1 MAGGAMLV
9 LTTCASTEEAGRLA
23 ATLVGD
29 RLAACVNSFSSVL
42 STYRWQG
49 AVHTDQE
56 VLLLIKT
63 TEERLAAVEAAIR
76 EQSGYE
82 LPECITVRVEGG
94 TPAYLKWLADAVA
107 EQGV

>member
-1 MAGGAMLV
+1 VAGGAILV
-9 LTTCASTEEAGRLA
+9 LTTCASTGEADKLA

-29 RLAACVNSFSSVL
+29 RLAACVNRISSVL

-49 AVHTDQE
+49 AVQTDQE

-63 TEERLAAVEAAIR
+63 TEERLAALEAAIGAHS
-76 EQSGYE
+76 EYE
-82 LPECITVRVEGG
+82 LPECITVRVDGG